1 MESFIILAVAAGLS
15 AVVVWWAL
23 GEPGGRPK
31 PKEPRRVQK
40 AKEPRRGQTKAAE
53 EDVNHEEFVLLPS
66 ESPVPADDRPPS
78 ALSVAR
84 LALTIAVFA
93 VLGVGVLTV
102 LGILVRNQLDRFFS
116 GL

>member
-1 MESFIILAVAAGLS
+1 MEAFIILAVVAGLS
-15 AVVVWWAL
+15 AVVVWWAM
-23 GEPGGRPK
+23 GQPGGRPK
-31 PKEPRRVQK
+31 PQEPRRVSR
-40 AKEPRRGQTKAAE
+40 ESRRVERKAATE
-53 EDVNHEEFVLLPS
+53 EDVNDERFVLLPS
-66 ESPVPADDRPPS
+66 ETPLPADDRPPS

-102 LGILVRNQLDRFFS
+102 LGILVKDQLDRFFG

>member
-1 MESFIILAVAAGLS
+1 VESFIILAVVAGLS
-15 AVVVWWAL
+15 AVVVWWTL
-23 GEPGGRPK
+23 GQPGGRPK

-40 AKEPRRGQTKAAE
+40 SRESRRVQRKAAE
-53 EDVNHEEFVLLPS
+53 EDVNDEEFVLLPS

-102 LGILVRNQLDRFFS
+102 LGILVKNQLDRFFS

>member
-1 MESFIILAVAAGLS
+1 VESFIILAVAAGLS

-23 GEPGGRPK
+23 GQPVGRPK
-31 PKEPRRVQK
+31 PKEPRRVRK
-40 AKEPRRGQTKAAE
+40 PKEPRRVKTKDAE
-53 EDVNHEEFVLLPS
+53 EDVNTEEFVLLPS
-66 ESPVPADDRPPS
+66 ERPVSADDRPPS

-93 VLGVGVLTV
+93 VLGVGVLTI
-102 LGILVRNQLDRFFS
+102 LGILLKNQLDRFFG

>member
-1 MESFIILAVAAGLS
+1 VESFIILAVVAGLS

-23 GEPGGRPK
+23 GQPGGRPK

-40 AKEPRRGQTKAAE
+40 AKEPRRVQKAAE
-53 EDVNHEEFVLLPS
+53 EDVNEEEFVLLPS

-102 LGILVRNQLDRFFS
+102 LGILVKNQLDRFFS

>member
-1 MESFIILAVAAGLS
+1 MESFIILAVVAGLS

-23 GEPGGRPK
+23 GQPGGRPK
-31 PKEPRRVQK
+31 PKEPRRV
-40 AKEPRRGQTKAAE
+40 RRKAAE
-53 EDVNHEEFVLLPS
+53 EDVNEEEFVLLPS

-84 LALTIAVFA
+84 LALTIAAFA

-102 LGILVRNQLDRFFS
+102 LGILVKNQLDRFFS